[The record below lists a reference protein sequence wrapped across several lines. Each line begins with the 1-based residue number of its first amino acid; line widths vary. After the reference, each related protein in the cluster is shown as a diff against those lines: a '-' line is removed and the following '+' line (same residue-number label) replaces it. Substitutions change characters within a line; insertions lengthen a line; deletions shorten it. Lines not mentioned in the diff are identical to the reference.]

1 MKNEYGYLHIIMGPM
16 FSGKTSRLINLY
28 ELLKVNNEVLTIN
41 HTLDNR
47 YGVNKISTHD
57 KREIPC
63 YNFKKLR
70 EIYDHD
76 NLLVSSNIIMI
87 NEAQFFEDLYE
98 IVIVLIERYKKH
110 VYLCG
115 LDGDYRQRP
124 IGKILDLIPFSNNI
138 EKLNGMCTYCIN
150 PSIYSKR
157 ISKQE
162 GQIVVGNDNY
172 VPTCRNCFYKDN

>member
-70 EIYDHD
+70 IE
-76 NLLVSSNIIMI
+76 L
-87 NEAQFFEDLYE
+87 EAEGIWFRSQTDTE
-98 IVIVLIERYKKH
+98 VVLNALAKKESH
-110 VYLCG
+110 L
-115 LDGDYRQRP
+115 
-124 IGKILDLIPFSNNI
+124 F
-138 EKLNGMCTYCIN
+138 
-150 PSIYSKR
+150 
-157 ISKQE
+157 
-162 GQIVVGNDNY
+162 
-172 VPTCRNCFYKDN
+172 